1 MDVEEGLQ
9 RHKVAVGR
17 CLDTQVIHHETV
29 LVEEQAHRD
38 HQGHRDLGILH
49 LRDHLDLLDLQD
61 HLEEEVEVEAVD
73 HQVVAADA
81 VT

>member
-1 MDVEEGLQ
+1 MAMEG
-9 RHKVAVGR
+9 
-17 CLDTQVIHHETV
+17 CLDTQAIHLETV

-38 HQGHRDLGILH
+38 HQGHRDPGILH

-73 HQVVAADA
+73 HQVVVADA
-81 VT
+81 VTRGRYSPWHQT